1 MSLSAGKKGVGLYRW
16 IPGLILSIGA
26 IFLLALRLD
35 WHELIRSFSQ
45 IQVIPFFAATG
56 LFILSLFTRSIA
68 WRFFLKNEVSLR
80 DAFLVENEGY
90 LLNNLLPLRLG
101 ELGRAVIMGRISGR
115 GAVHV
120 LSTIVIER
128 ITDIT
133 LAAIFISLTFSRA
146 VGKGALP
153 LISWIVFGAVL
164 IGMIGLVLVAF
175 NHHKVQGF
183 LDAHHFKSEFIE
195 MKMKRGIKSFL
206 AGLAVIKEG
215 KYLIGG
221 FTIMAFSWAIALME
235 YFVLMRIFLPEAPF
249 WWTVLGLGSLALGVA
264 IPSAPANI
272 GVFEVALVG
281 ALALVGV
288 SNHTATAYALVIH
301 VTHFAVTCALGLI
314 GLRIHGSSLSAIW
327 RDLKQK
333 PSVEDNEVQK

>member
-1 MSLSAGKKGVGLYRW
+1 M
-16 IPGLILSIGA
+16 
-26 IFLLALRLD
+26 
-35 WHELIRSFSQ
+35 
-45 IQVIPFFAATG
+45 G
-56 LFILSLFTRSIA
+56 LFVLSLIARSAA
-68 WRFFLKNEVSLR
+68 WRFFMKNEVTLR

-90 LLNNLLPLRLG
+90 LLNNLLPFRLG

-115 GAVHV
+115 GMAHV

-128 ITDIT
+128 ITDIAF
-133 LAAIFISLTFSRA
+133 AAILISLTLSQA
-146 VGKGALP
+146 VGKSTLP
-153 LISWIVFGAVL
+153 LISWIVLGAVL
-164 IGMIGLVLVAF
+164 IGMIVLVLVVLY
-175 NHHKVQGF
+175 HQKVQRF
-183 LDAHHFKSEFIE
+183 LDAHHFKNEFTE
-195 MKMKRGIKSFL
+195 SKIKGGLKNFL

-221 FTIMAFSWAIALME
+221 FLIMAFSWVIALME

-264 IPSAPANI
+264 IPSAPANV

-301 VTHFAVTCALGLI
+301 MTHFTVTCVLGLI

-327 RDLKQK
+327 RDLRQK
-333 PSVEDNEVQK
+333 PSLEINEEQE